1 MITQC
6 VGLKATHSQ
15 VMKGAEGQRQ
25 NANIGPRVFPTISYA
40 GKWVDS
46 MVVTKIWWNL
56 LNSGA
61 LVGDAGK
68 LLKKH

>member
-6 VGLKATHSQ
+6 VGLKATHSP

-25 NANIGPRVFPTISYA
+25 NANIGPGVFPKISYA
-40 GKWVDS
+40 RKWVDS
-46 MVVTKIWWNL
+46 MVVTKMWWNL

-61 LVGDAGK
+61 
-68 LLKKH
+68 